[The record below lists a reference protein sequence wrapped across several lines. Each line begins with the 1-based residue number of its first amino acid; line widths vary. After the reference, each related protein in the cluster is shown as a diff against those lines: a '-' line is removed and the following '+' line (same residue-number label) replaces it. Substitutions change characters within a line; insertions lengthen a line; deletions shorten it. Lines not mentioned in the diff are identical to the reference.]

1 MTITPRKSTP
11 SLSIVALTAAALLAS
26 GCANMSQEQQ
36 DTAKGAGI
44 GAAVGAVAGVLI
56 GDSKK
61 GAATG
66 AAIGALGGAVA
77 GNVWSKKMEEKRR
90 AMEQSTQGTGVDV
103 TRTADN
109 QLKLNVPSDISFDTG
124 KSAIKPELRT
134 VLDSFANGLTN
145 DPALQVRVI
154 GHTDS
159 TGSDAINNPLSV
171 DRAQSVRDY
180 LAGRGIQPT
189 RIETSGRGSHEPIAD
204 NTSDAGRAKNR
215 RVEILLREPEQ
226 AGTTTQPKS

>member
-1 MTITPRKSTP
+1 MKFVHTPAARAV
-11 SLSIVALTAAALLAS
+11 LALGAAALLA
-26 GCANMSQEQQ
+26 GCQNMSQREA

-66 AAIGALGGAVA
+66 AAVGAVGGAIA
-77 GNVWSKKMEEKRR
+77 GNVWSKKMEDKRR

-124 KSAIKPELRT
+124 RSAVKPELRN
-134 VLDSFANGLTN
+134 VLDSFANGLTG
-145 DPALQVRVI
+145 DPSLRVRIV

-159 TGSDAINNPLSV
+159 TGSDAVNNPLSV

-180 LAGRGIQPT
+180 LAARGVGRE
-189 RIETSGRGSHEPIAD
+189 RIETSGRGANEPIAD
-204 NTSDAGRAKNR
+204 NNTTTGRAQNR
-215 RVEILLREPEQ
+215 RVEIFLREPEQ
-226 AGTTTQPKS
+226 ASTTTQPRS

>member
-11 SLSIVALTAAALLAS
+11 SSLSIVALTAAALLAS

-134 VLDSFANGLTN
+134 VLDSFANGLAN

-159 TGSDAINNPLSV
+159 TGSDAVNNPLSF
-171 DRAQSVRDY
+171 DRANSTRDY
-180 LAGRGIQPT
+180 LIARGVSST
-189 RIETSGRGSHEPIAD
+189 RIATDGQGSRQPVAD
-204 NTSDAGRAKNR
+204 NGTAQGRAANR
-215 RVEILLREPEQ
+215 RVEIYVAEPAQ
-226 AGTTTQPKS
+226 TAAR